1 LNLLQRVAGGVLAV
15 VLFVLALV
23 FASVIF
29 AVAAVLALALW
40 AWLWWRTR
48 ELRRNAPS
56 TLEWSS
62 RSDTGLIRKSSAP
75 PSNARKRASTSVSA
89 ERKSTGGSSPCVPRT
104 CSSTR

>member
-23 FASVIF
+23 FASLIF

-48 ELRRNAPS
+48 NLPRRNRGTVIEGEYRVES
-56 TLEWSS
+56 ET
-62 RSDTGLIRKSSAP
+62 RRVDDD
-75 PSNARKRASTSVSA
+75 AR
-89 ERKSTGGSSPCVPRT
+89 
-104 CSSTR
+104 